1 MGKGGSD
8 VAVTLEVSDLNKRFG
23 GIHAVKDCSFAVERG
38 SITSLIGP
46 NGAGKTTC
54 FNLINH
60 VIRPDSGTV
69 RFEGRDVT
77 GKMPHKLTRLGIGR
91 TFQVTR
97 TLGDMT
103 VLENMVVGSS
113 DGNVRSIFGSRMLDH
128 EIDRALGLLE
138 FVGIAEY
145 AYTNAEALSYGQ
157 RKLLEFSA
165 VLMSDPQIVLLDE
178 PAGGVN
184 PSLLKR
190 MVARIRGLNGQG
202 LTFFI
207 VEHNMDLVMDISDS
221 VIVMAHGEVLLHGTP
236 DEVQSDRRVL
246 DAYLGKA

>member
-1 MGKGGSD
+1 
-8 VAVTLEVSDLNKRFG
+8 VAVTLEVSGLNKSFG
-23 GIHAVKDCSFAVERG
+23 GIHAVKDCSFAVEDG

-46 NGAGKTTC
+46 NGAGKTTT
-54 FNLINH
+54 FNLINN
-60 VIRPDSGTV
+60 VIRTDSGTV
-69 RFEGRDVT
+69 TFNGKNVT

-91 TFQVTR
+91 TFQITR

-113 DGNVRSIFGSRMLDH
+113 GSDIRSIFGSRMLDH
-128 EIDRALGLLE
+128 EIERALELLE

-165 VLMSDPQIVLLDE
+165 VLMSGPQIVLLDE

-184 PSLLKR
+184 PTLLKR
-190 MVARIRGLNGQG
+190 MVARIRELNGNG

-207 VEHNMDLVMDISDS
+207 VEHNMDLVMDLSDS
-221 VIVMAHGEVLLHGTP
+221 VIVMAHGEVMLHGTP
-236 DEVQSDRRVL
+236 DEVQSDHRVL
-246 DAYLGKA
+246 DAYLGKV

>member
-1 MGKGGSD
+1 MS
-8 VAVTLEVSDLNKRFG
+8 VTLEVSGLNKRFG
-23 GIHAVKDCSFAVERG
+23 GIHAVRDCSFAIEDG
-38 SITSLIGP
+38 TITSLIGP
-46 NGAGKTTC
+46 NGAGKTTT
-54 FNLINH
+54 FNLINN
-60 VIRPDSGTV
+60 VISPDTGTV

-113 DGNVRSIFGSRMLDH
+113 GTNLRAMFGSRMLDN
-128 EIDRALGLLE
+128 EIERALDLLE

-165 VLMSDPQIVLLDE
+165 VLMSEPKIVLLDE

-190 MVARIRGLNGQG
+190 MVGRIRELNERG

-207 VEHNMDLVMDISDS
+207 VEHNMDLVMDLSDS

-246 DAYLGKA
+246 DAYLGKV

>member
-1 MGKGGSD
+1 MTVK
-8 VAVTLEVSDLNKRFG
+8 LEVSHLNKSFG
-23 GIHAVKDCSFAVERG
+23 GIHAVKDCGFAIEDG

-46 NGAGKTTC
+46 NGAGKTTT
-54 FNLINH
+54 FNLINN
-60 VIRPDSGTV
+60 VIRPDSGTI
-69 RFEGRDVT
+69 RFDGRNIT

-91 TFQVTR
+91 TFQITR

-113 DGNVRSIFGSRMLDH
+113 GTDVRSMFGSRMLDH
-128 EIDRALGLLE
+128 EIERALELLE

-145 AYTNAEALSYGQ
+145 AHTNAEALSYGQ

-184 PSLLKR
+184 PTLLKR
-190 MVARIRGLNGQG
+190 MVARIRELNSNG

-207 VEHNMDLVMDISDS
+207 VEHNMDLVMDLSDS
-221 VIVMAHGEVLLHGTP
+221 VIVMAHGEVMLHGTP
-236 DEVQSDRRVL
+236 DEVQSDHRVL
-246 DAYLGKA
+246 DAYLGKV

>member
-1 MGKGGSD
+1 M
-8 VAVTLEVSDLNKRFG
+8 AVMLEVSNLNKSFG
-23 GIHAVKDCSFAVERG
+23 GIHAVADCSFAIEEG

-46 NGAGKTTC
+46 NGAGKTTI
-54 FNLINH
+54 FNLINN
-60 VIRPDSGTV
+60 VIRPDSGSVT
-69 RFEGRDVT
+69 FEGRKIT
-77 GKMPHKLTRLGIGR
+77 GKMPHKLTRLGISR
-91 TFQVTR
+91 TFQLTR

-113 DGNVRSIFGSRMLDH
+113 TGDVWNIFGSRMLDH
-128 EIDRALGLLE
+128 EIVRALDLLE

-165 VLMSDPQIVLLDE
+165 VLMSDPRIVLLDE
-178 PAGGVN
+178 PAGGIN
-184 PSLLKR
+184 PVLLRR
-190 MVARIRGLNGQG
+190 MVDRIRQLNSEG

-207 VEHNMDLVMDISDS
+207 VEHNMDLVMDLSDS

-236 DEVQSDRRVL
+236 DEVRSDHRVL
-246 DAYLGKA
+246 DAYLGKV

>member
-1 MGKGGSD
+1 M
-8 VAVTLEVSDLNKRFG
+8 AVTLEVSGLNKSFG
-23 GIHAVKDCSFAVERG
+23 GIHAVKDCSFAVEDG

-46 NGAGKTTC
+46 NGAGKTTT
-54 FNLINH
+54 FNLINN
-60 VIRPDSGTV
+60 VIRTDSGTV
-69 RFEGRDVT
+69 TFDGKNVT
-77 GKMPHKLTRLGIGR
+77 RKMPHKLTRLGIGR

-113 DGNVRSIFGSRMLDH
+113 GSDVRSIFGSRMLDH
-128 EIDRALGLLE
+128 EIERALELLE

-165 VLMSDPQIVLLDE
+165 VLMSGPRIVLLDE

-184 PSLLKR
+184 PALLKR
-190 MVARIRGLNGQG
+190 MVARIRELNGNG

-207 VEHNMDLVMDISDS
+207 VEHNMGLVMDLSDS
-221 VIVMAHGEVLLHGTP
+221 VIVMAHGEVMLHGTP
-236 DEVQSDRRVL
+236 DEVQSDNRVL
-246 DAYLGKA
+246 DAYLGKV

>member
-1 MGKGGSD
+1 M
-8 VAVTLEVSDLNKRFG
+8 AVTLEVANLNKSFG
-23 GIHAVKDCSFAVERG
+23 GIHAVRDCSFSIGDG

-46 NGAGKTTC
+46 NGAGKTTT
-54 FNLINH
+54 FNLINN
-60 VIRPDSGTV
+60 VIRPDSGSVT
-69 RFEGRDVT
+69 FDGRDIT
-77 GKMPHKLTRLGIGR
+77 HKMPHKLTRLGIGR

-113 DGNVRSIFGSRMLDH
+113 ETGWRHVFGSRVLDD
-128 EIDRALGLLE
+128 ETERALDLLG

-145 AYTNAEALSYGQ
+145 AYTKAETLSYGQ

-184 PSLLKR
+184 PALLER
-190 MVARIRGLNGQG
+190 MVDRIRELNDGG

-207 VEHNMDLVMDISDS
+207 VEHNMDLVMDLSDS

-246 DAYLGKA
+246 DAYLGRA

>member
-1 MGKGGSD
+1 
-8 VAVTLEVSDLNKRFG
+8 VAVTLEVSGLNKSFG
-23 GIHAVKDCSFAVERG
+23 GIHAVKDCSFAVEDG

-46 NGAGKTTC
+46 NGAGKTTT
-54 FNLINH
+54 FNLINN
-60 VIRPDSGTV
+60 VIRTDSGTV
-69 RFEGRDVT
+69 TFDGKNVT

-113 DGNVRSIFGSRMLDH
+113 GNDVRSIFGSRMLDH
-128 EIDRALGLLE
+128 EIERALELLE

-165 VLMSDPQIVLLDE
+165 VLMSDPRIVLLDE

-184 PSLLKR
+184 PVLLKR
-190 MVARIRGLNGQG
+190 MVARIRELNGNG

-207 VEHNMDLVMDISDS
+207 VEHNMDLVMDLSDS
-221 VIVMAHGEVLLHGTP
+221 VIVMAHGEVMLHGTP
-236 DEVQSDRRVL
+236 DEVQSDHRVL
-246 DAYLGKA
+246 DAYLGKV

>member
-1 MGKGGSD
+1 M
-8 VAVTLEVSDLNKRFG
+8 AVTLEVSGLNKRFG
-23 GIHAVKDCSFAVERG
+23 GIHAVKDCSFAVEDG

-46 NGAGKTTC
+46 NGAGKTTT
-54 FNLINH
+54 FNLINN
-60 VIRPDSGTV
+60 VIRTDSGTV
-69 RFEGRDVT
+69 TFDGKNVT
-77 GKMPHKLTRLGIGR
+77 RKMPHKLTRLGIGR

-113 DGNVRSIFGSRMLDH
+113 GSDVRSIFGSRMLDH
-128 EIDRALGLLE
+128 EIERALELLE

-165 VLMSDPQIVLLDE
+165 VLMSGPRIVLLDE

-184 PSLLKR
+184 PALLKR
-190 MVARIRGLNGQG
+190 MVARIRELNGNG

-207 VEHNMDLVMDISDS
+207 VEHNMDLVMDLSDS
-221 VIVMAHGEVLLHGTP
+221 VIVMAHGEVMLHGTP
-236 DEVQSDRRVL
+236 DEVQSDNRVL
-246 DAYLGKA
+246 DAYLGKV

>member
-1 MGKGGSD
+1 M
-8 VAVTLEVSDLNKRFG
+8 AVTLEVSGLNKSFG
-23 GIHAVKDCSFAVERG
+23 GIHAVKDCSFAVQDG

-46 NGAGKTTC
+46 NGAGKTTT
-54 FNLINH
+54 FNLINN
-60 VIRPDSGTV
+60 VIRTDSGTV
-69 RFEGRDVT
+69 TFDGKNVT

-113 DGNVRSIFGSRMLDH
+113 GSDVRSIFGSRMLDH
-128 EIDRALGLLE
+128 EIERALELLE

-165 VLMSDPQIVLLDE
+165 VLMSGPRIVLLDE

-190 MVARIRGLNGQG
+190 MVARIRELNGNG

-207 VEHNMDLVMDISDS
+207 VEHNMDLVMDLSDS
-221 VIVMAHGEVLLHGTP
+221 VIVMAHGEVMLHGTP
-236 DEVQSDRRVL
+236 DEVQSDHRVL
-246 DAYLGKA
+246 DAYLGKV

>member
-1 MGKGGSD
+1 
-8 VAVTLEVSDLNKRFG
+8 VAVTLEVSGLNKSFG
-23 GIHAVKDCSFAVERG
+23 GIHAVRECSFAVEKG

-46 NGAGKTTC
+46 NGAGKTTT
-54 FNLINH
+54 FNLINN
-60 VIRPDSGTV
+60 VIRPDSGSV
-69 RFEGRDVT
+69 RFEGKDVT
-77 GKMPHKLTRLGIGR
+77 GKMPHKLTRLGIAR
-91 TFQVTR
+91 TFQITR

-113 DGNVRSIFGSRMLDH
+113 GSDMRSMFGSKMLDH
-128 EIDRALGLLE
+128 EIERALELLE

-145 AYTNAEALSYGQ
+145 AYTNAEILSYGQ

-184 PSLLKR
+184 PALLKR
-190 MVARIRGLNGQG
+190 MVGRIRQLNGSG

-207 VEHNMDLVMDISDS
+207 VEHNMDLVMDLSDS
-221 VIVMAHGEVLLHGTP
+221 VIVMAHGEVLFHGTP
-236 DEVQSDRRVL
+236 EEVQSDRRVL
-246 DAYLGKA
+246 DAYLGKV

>member
-1 MGKGGSD
+1 
-8 VAVTLEVSDLNKRFG
+8 VAVKLDVSGLSKSFG
-23 GIHAVKDCSFAVERG
+23 GIHAVKDCSFAVEDG

-46 NGAGKTTC
+46 NGAGKTTT
-54 FNLINH
+54 FNLINN
-60 VIRPDSGTV
+60 VIKPDAGTV
-69 RFEGRDVT
+69 TFEGRNVT

-113 DGNVRSIFGSRMLDH
+113 GSGVGAFLGSRMLDH
-128 EIDRALGLLE
+128 EIDRAMELLE

-145 AYTNAEALSYGQ
+145 AYTTADALSYGQ

-184 PSLLKR
+184 PALLER
-190 MVARIRGLNGQG
+190 MVARIRELNAGG
-202 LTFFI
+202 LTFLI
-207 VEHNMDLVMDISDS
+207 VEHNMDLVMELSDS
-221 VIVMAHGEVLLHGTP
+221 VVVMAHGEVLLHGTP
-236 DEVQSDRRVL
+236 DEVQRDARVL

>member
-1 MGKGGSD
+1 M
-8 VAVTLEVSDLNKRFG
+8 LEVSNLNKSFG
-23 GIHAVKDCSFAVERG
+23 GIHAVADCSFAIEAG

-46 NGAGKTTC
+46 NGAGKTTI
-54 FNLINH
+54 FNLINS
-60 VIRPDSGTV
+60 VIRPDSGLVT
-69 RFEGRDVT
+69 FEGRKIT
-77 GKMPHKLTRLGIGR
+77 GKMPHRLTRLGISR
-91 TFQVTR
+91 TFQLTR

-113 DGNVRSIFGSRMLDH
+113 TGDVWNIFGSRMLDH
-128 EIDRALGLLE
+128 EIQRALELLE

-165 VLMSDPQIVLLDE
+165 VLMSDPRIVLLDE

-184 PSLLKR
+184 PTLLRR
-190 MVARIRGLNGQG
+190 MVDRIRQLNGGG

-207 VEHNMDLVMDISDS
+207 VEHNMDLVMDLSDS
-221 VIVMAHGEVLLHGTP
+221 VIVMAHGEVLLHGAP
-236 DEVQSDRRVL
+236 DEVQSDHRVL
-246 DAYLGKA
+246 DAYLGKV

>member
-1 MGKGGSD
+1 M
-8 VAVTLEVSDLNKRFG
+8 AVTLEVSNLNRSFG
-23 GIHAVKDCSFAVERG
+23 GIHAVKDCSFAIESG

-46 NGAGKTTC
+46 NGAGKTTT
-54 FNLINH
+54 FNLINN

-69 RFEGRDVT
+69 RFAGREVT

-113 DGNVRSIFGSRMLDH
+113 GADIRKMFGSRMLDH
-128 EIDRALGLLE
+128 EIERALDLLE

-184 PSLLKR
+184 PALLER
-190 MVARIRGLNGQG
+190 MVARIRELNRGG
-202 LTFFI
+202 LTFLI
-207 VEHNMDLVMDISDS
+207 VEHNMNLVMDISDS
-221 VIVMAHGEVLLHGTP
+221 VIVMAHGEVLLHETP

-246 DAYLGKA
+246 DAYLGRV

>member
-1 MGKGGSD
+1 M
-8 VAVTLEVSDLNKRFG
+8 LEVSGLNKSFG
-23 GIHAVKDCSFAVERG
+23 GIHAVRECSFAIEES

-46 NGAGKTTC
+46 NGAGKTTT
-54 FNLINH
+54 FNLINN
-60 VIRPDSGTV
+60 VIRPDSGSV
-69 RFEGRDVT
+69 RFEGKDVT
-77 GKMPHKLTRLGIGR
+77 GKMPHKLTRLGIAR

-113 DGNVRSIFGSRMLDH
+113 GSDVRSMFGSKMLDH
-128 EIDRALGLLE
+128 EIERALELLE

-145 AYTNAEALSYGQ
+145 AHTNAEALSYGQ

-165 VLMSDPQIVLLDE
+165 VLMSEPQIVLLDE

-184 PSLLKR
+184 PTLLKR
-190 MVARIRGLNGQG
+190 MVGRIRQLNSNG
-202 LTFFI
+202 LTFLI
-207 VEHNMDLVMDISDS
+207 VEHNMDLVMDLSDS

-236 DEVQSDRRVL
+236 EEVQSDRRVL
-246 DAYLGKA
+246 DAYLGKV

>member
-1 MGKGGSD
+1 M
-8 VAVTLEVSDLNKRFG
+8 AVTLEVSNLNKSFG
-23 GIHAVKDCSFAVERG
+23 GIHAFKDCSFAVERG

-46 NGAGKTTC
+46 NGAGKTTS
-54 FNLINH
+54 FNLINN
-60 VIRPDSGTV
+60 VLRPDSGSV
-69 RFEGRDVT
+69 KFEGQEVT
-77 GKMPHKLTRLGIGR
+77 GRMPHKLTRLGIGR

-113 DGNVRSIFGSRMLDH
+113 NTGLRSILGSRMLED
-128 EIDRALGLLE
+128 EVQRALELLD

-145 AYTNAEALSYGQ
+145 SYTNAEALSYGQ

-165 VLMSDPQIVLLDE
+165 VLMSEPQIVLLDE

-190 MVARIRGLNGQG
+190 MVARIRELNGEG

-236 DEVQSDRRVL
+236 DEVQNDQRVL
-246 DAYLGKA
+246 NAYLGRA

>member
-1 MGKGGSD
+1 
-8 VAVTLEVSDLNKRFG
+8 VQLEVSNLNKNFG
-23 GIHAVKDCSFAVERG
+23 GIHAVKDCSFAIEDG

-46 NGAGKTTC
+46 NGAGKTTT
-54 FNLINH
+54 FNLINN
-60 VIRPDSGTV
+60 VISPDSGTV
-69 RFEGRDVT
+69 SFDGRDVT
-77 GKMPHKLTRLGIGR
+77 GRMPHKLTRLGIGR

-113 DGNVRSIFGSRMLDH
+113 GTDLRKMFGSRMLDH
-128 EIDRALGLLE
+128 EIQRALELLE

-145 AYTNAEALSYGQ
+145 AYTKAEALSYGQ

-190 MVARIRGLNGQG
+190 MVARIRELNGNG

-221 VIVMAHGEVLLHGTP
+221 VIVMAHGEVLLHETP
-236 DEVQSDRRVL
+236 DEVQNDRRVL
-246 DAYLGKA
+246 DAYLGKV

>member
-1 MGKGGSD
+1 
-8 VAVTLEVSDLNKRFG
+8 VTVQLEVSNLNKNFG
-23 GIHAVKDCSFAVERG
+23 GIHAVKDCSFAIEDG

-46 NGAGKTTC
+46 NGAGKTTT
-54 FNLINH
+54 FNLINN
-60 VIRPDSGTV
+60 VISPDSGTV
-69 RFEGRDVT
+69 SFDGRDVT
-77 GKMPHKLTRLGIGR
+77 GRMPHKLTRLGIGR

-113 DGNVRSIFGSRMLDH
+113 GTDLRKMFGSRMLDH
-128 EIDRALGLLE
+128 EIQRALELLE

-145 AYTNAEALSYGQ
+145 AYTKAEALSYGQ

-190 MVARIRGLNGQG
+190 MVARIRELNGNG

-221 VIVMAHGEVLLHGTP
+221 VIVMAHGEVLLHETP
-236 DEVQSDRRVL
+236 DEVQNDRRVL
-246 DAYLGKA
+246 DAYLGKV

>member
-1 MGKGGSD
+1 
-8 VAVTLEVSDLNKRFG
+8 VAVTLEVSGLNKSFG
-23 GIHAVKDCSFAVERG
+23 GIHAVKDCSFAVEDG

-46 NGAGKTTC
+46 NGAGKTTT
-54 FNLINH
+54 FNLINN
-60 VIRPDSGTV
+60 VIRTDSGTV
-69 RFEGRDVT
+69 TFNGKNVT

-91 TFQVTR
+91 TFQITR

-113 DGNVRSIFGSRMLDH
+113 GSDMRSIFGSRMLDH
-128 EIDRALGLLE
+128 EIERALELLE

-165 VLMSDPQIVLLDE
+165 VLMSGPQIVLLDE

-184 PSLLKR
+184 PTLLKR
-190 MVARIRGLNGQG
+190 MVARIRELNGNG

-207 VEHNMDLVMDISDS
+207 VEHNMDLVMDLSDS
-221 VIVMAHGEVLLHGTP
+221 VIVMAHGEVMLHGTP
-236 DEVQSDRRVL
+236 DEVQSDHRVL
-246 DAYLGKA
+246 DAYLGKV

>member
-1 MGKGGSD
+1 M
-8 VAVTLEVSDLNKRFG
+8 AVKLEVSNLNKSFG
-23 GIHAVKDCSFAVERG
+23 GIHAVKDCSFAIEDG
-38 SITSLIGP
+38 TITSLIGP
-46 NGAGKTTC
+46 NGAGKTTT
-54 FNLINH
+54 FNLINN
-60 VIRPDSGTV
+60 VIRPDSGKV
-69 RFEGRDVT
+69 VFEGRDVT
-77 GKMPHKLTRLGIGR
+77 RKMPHKLTRLGIGR

-97 TLGDMT
+97 TLDDMT

-113 DGNVRSIFGSRMLDH
+113 GADVRKIFGSRMLDH
-128 EIDRALGLLE
+128 EIERAVDLLE
-138 FVGIAEY
+138 FVGIEEY

-184 PSLLKR
+184 PALLKR
-190 MVARIRGLNGQG
+190 MVARVRELNANG
-202 LTFFI
+202 LTFLI
-207 VEHNMDLVMDISDS
+207 VEHNMDLVMELSDS

-236 DEVQSDRRVL
+236 DEVQRNDRVL

>member
-1 MGKGGSD
+1 
-8 VAVTLEVSDLNKRFG
+8 VTVQLEVSDLNKRFG
-23 GIHAVKDCSFAVERG
+23 GIHAVKDCSFAIDEG

-46 NGAGKTTC
+46 NGAGKTTT
-54 FNLINH
+54 FNLINN
-60 VIRPDSGTV
+60 VIHPDSGTV
-69 RFEGRDVT
+69 RFDGKNVT

-113 DGNVRSIFGSRMLDH
+113 GTDLRSMFGSRMLDH
-128 EIDRALGLLE
+128 EIERAIELLE

-165 VLMSDPQIVLLDE
+165 VLMSDPQMVLLDE

-190 MVARIRGLNGQG
+190 MVARIRQLNGNG

-236 DEVQSDRRVL
+236 DEVQNDRRVL
-246 DAYLGKA
+246 DAYLGKV

>member
-1 MGKGGSD
+1 M
-8 VAVTLEVSDLNKRFG
+8 AVTLEVSNLNKSFG
-23 GIHAVKDCSFAVERG
+23 GIQAVKDCSFAIEEG

-46 NGAGKTTC
+46 NGAGKTTV

-60 VIRPDSGTV
+60 VIRPDSGSV
-69 RFEGRDVT
+69 RFQGRDVT
-77 GKMPHKLTRLGIGR
+77 GKMPHRLTRLGVGR

-113 DGNVRSIFGSRMLDH
+113 DTNIRSMFGSRMLDH
-128 EIDRALGLLE
+128 EIARALELLD

-165 VLMSDPQIVLLDE
+165 VLMSGPRIVLLDE

-184 PSLLKR
+184 PALLER
-190 MVARIRGLNGQG
+190 MVGRIRELNGNG

-207 VEHNMDLVMDISDS
+207 VEHNMNLVMDISDS

-246 DAYLGKA
+246 DAYLGKV